1 MALGNIYIAAN
12 EDKVMY
18 ASPEVAALDKAL
30 LVTNLAGLLRQ
41 TREGVV
47 DLALSEDGETVTIL
61 FDGGGTR
68 RVNIACDSYLAIIKD
83 VAGAI

>member
-1 MALGNIYIAAN
+1 MSHLSI
-12 EDKVMY
+12 E
-18 ASPEVAALDKAL
+18 KA
-30 LVTNLAGLLRQ
+30 VFITNLAGLLRQ

-68 RVNIACDSYLAIIKD
+68 RVNIACDSHLAIIKD

>member
-1 MALGNIYIAAN
+1 MVSNIYIAAD
-12 EDKVMY
+12 EDKAMY
-18 ASPEVAALDKAL
+18 ASPEVAAADKAMFI
-30 LVTNLAGLLRQ
+30 TNLAGLLRQ

-61 FDGGGTR
+61 FEGGTR

>member
-1 MALGNIYIAAN
+1 MALDNIYIAAN
-12 EDKVMY
+12 EDKVMC
-18 ASPEVAALDKAL
+18 ASPEVAALDK
-30 LVTNLAGLLRQ
+30 VMFITNLAGLLRQ

-68 RVNIACDSYLAIIKD
+68 RVNIACDSYHAIILD

>member
-1 MALGNIYIAAN
+1 MVSNIYIAAN
-12 EDKVMY
+12 EDKAMY
-18 ASPEVAALDKAL
+18 ASPEVAAANKAL
-30 LVTNLAGLLRQ
+30 FITNLAGLLRR
-41 TREGVV
+41 TEEGVV

-61 FDGGGTR
+61 FEGGGTR